1 MHTIVR
7 IDWAEEFSIGKS
19 LAGSTRGLITFEA
32 NMSGAIVTRRIPAHK
47 SVIAFTALALA
58 LPLALTACGNKEE
71 SADSA
76 QSSAAPATSAAPKS
90 QNPDDAKKAEEEK
103 KKAEEAKK
111 AEEEKKKAEEEAK
124 KAEEEKKKAEEE
136 AKKAAEEQK
145 PADNA
150 EGEMPTLANP
160 LEDNPPTVVPLPP
173 VENGQAANEQVKAE
187 LTELVGGIY
196 KQRDMRS
203 FTRYIP
209 EHSCK
214 QLLDQQETDL
224 RNVDYDQLPQ
234 TPIEQ
239 VMGPEWAQIGLQS
252 LDNVQ
257 VNGDDASAD
266 VTVNSPQ
273 GPDTSTM
280 RFHHEGGR
288 WTFCTA

>member
-1 MHTIVR
+1 
-7 IDWAEEFSIGKS
+7 
-19 LAGSTRGLITFEA
+19 
-32 NMSGAIVTRRIPAHK
+32 MSGAIVTRRIPAHK

-90 QNPDDAKKAEEEK
+90 QNPDD
-103 KKAEEAKK
+103 
-111 AEEEKKKAEEEAK
+111 
-124 KAEEEKKKAEEE
+124 